1 MSAKKSWDVQPNKA
15 KKEVAK
21 LVPAAPTRRAPV
33 APAAPARRVAAK
45 PAVVRPRT
53 LPKGT
58 LKERRKQKRSAAR
71 YVFFG
76 LLIAII
82 AVAITLL
89 WQPFLRIQEVSARGP
104 GAETVSSIARSQLN
118 GTYFFIL
125 PRNSVFLIPGEDI
138 RAAVLDAHPEIAALS
153 ISRTSFTSLQIVATA
168 RANTFIW
175 CGVVIDPRAPSQ
187 ACYDVDIEGLIFRPA
202 EQASM
207 GTASSTGTK
216 LRVYAPLDRELVGDE
231 SPVRARVSNAALLP
245 DAVKFVGVVRELG
258 VPVSSLAL
266 RGDEADL
273 WLPGPTRITY
283 VLGREQVAATLAA
296 SALPALDF
304 ASGTIEYV
312 DLRFSGKAYIRRYGE
327 STDPEPEVTE

>member
-1 MSAKKSWDVQPNKA
+1 MSAKKSWDVQPNRA
-15 KKEVAK
+15 KKVVAK
-21 LVPAAPTRRAPV
+21 PVEAAPTRRTQAKPV
-33 APAAPARRVAAK
+33 VTPARRVAAK
-45 PAVVRPRT
+45 PVAVRT

-76 LLIAII
+76 VLIVFIVSV
-82 AVAITLL
+82 VALL

-104 GAETVSSIARSQLN
+104 GAETVTSITRSQLN
-118 GTYFFIL
+118 GTYYFIL

-138 RAAVLDAHPEIAALS
+138 RSAVLDAHPEIAALS
-153 ISRTSFTSLQIVATA
+153 ITRSSFTSLQIVATA

-175 CGVVIDPRAPSQ
+175 CGAAIDPRVPSQ
-187 ACYDVDIEGLIFRPA
+187 TCYDVDIEGLIFRPA
-202 EQASM
+202 EESSI

-216 LRVYAPLDRELVGDE
+216 LRVYAPLDRELAIGE
-231 SPVRARVSNAALLP
+231 SPVRSRVSNADLLP
-245 DAVKFVGVVRELG
+245 DAVKFVGAVRELG

-296 SALPALDF
+296 SALPTLDF
-304 ASGTIEYV
+304 KSGTIEYV

-327 STDPEPEVTE
+327 GPSPDPEVTE